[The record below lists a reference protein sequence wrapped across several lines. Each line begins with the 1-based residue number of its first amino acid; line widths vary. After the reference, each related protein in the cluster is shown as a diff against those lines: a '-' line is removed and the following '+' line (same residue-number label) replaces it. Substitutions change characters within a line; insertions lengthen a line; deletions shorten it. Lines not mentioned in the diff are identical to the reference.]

1 MENFNL
7 NEAVNIV
14 TGKLQEWLESLIAM
28 LPNFVVAIL
37 VLIGFY
43 LLAKLAKNLIGRV
56 LKRISD
62 NRAVNRLFAT
72 ITYFVVLGIGLFIA
86 LGILDLKQTVTSL
99 LAGAGIIGLALGFAF
114 QDIAANF
121 VSGIFI
127 TFRKPF
133 KIGDIIEVE
142 GYLGKVT
149 EINLRVSVITTFQ
162 GLEVMVPNKEL
173 FQNVVINYT
182 NTQERRVDLG
192 VGVSYGDDL
201 RKVKKVTLEAVKG
214 LSCLDKSKDVSLFYN
229 GFGDSSINFN
239 VRFYP
244 KSASQIDYLT
254 AQSEAIMSIKEA
266 FDNNDITIP
275 FPIRTLDF
283 GIKGGEKL
291 SEMKVPVVSENN
303 SN

>member
-43 LLAKLAKNLIGRV
+43 LLAKLAKNLMGRI
-56 LKRISD
+56 LNRISD

-266 FDNNDITIP
+266 FDSNDITIP

-291 SEMKVPVVSENN
+291 SEMKVPVVSENHN
-303 SN
+303 D